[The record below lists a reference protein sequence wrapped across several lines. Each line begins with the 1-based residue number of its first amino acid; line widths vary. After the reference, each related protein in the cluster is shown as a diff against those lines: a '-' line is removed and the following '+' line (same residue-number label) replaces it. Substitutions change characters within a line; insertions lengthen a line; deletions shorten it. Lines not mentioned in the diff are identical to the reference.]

1 MPAPHGGKLINRVI
15 REKERDKV
23 LISLEKAPSL
33 TLNAEQVRDLE
44 NVAFGV
50 FSPLQGY
57 LTKKEL
63 ESVLDHMR
71 LPDDTAW
78 TIPIV
83 LDLSE
88 DEKEAIGTSEMLAL
102 KNASGQTVGFIEVEE
117 VYSIDKEELAQQVYG
132 TLDTSHPG
140 VAKTL
145 AMKNFLIG
153 GKIGLIAETEDEFGQ
168 YRLQPIETRVLFKE
182 KGWRQV
188 AGFQTRNV
196 PHLGHEYLQK
206 TALTFVDGIFINPI
220 IGKKKKGDFEDEVI
234 LEAYQALIDHYYLK
248 ERAVM
253 AIFRTEMRYAGPKEA
268 IFHAIVRKNFGCT
281 HFIVGRDHAGVG
293 SFYHPFA
300 AQEIFDDFP
309 DLGIVP
315 IFFNSFFHCDKC
327 GGVVNEKTCPHPED
341 LHLSFSG
348 TRIRGML
355 EKGEIPPP
363 QIMRQE
369 VAEIILRYDSP
380 FVS

>member
-1 MPAPHGGKLINRVI
+1 MPAPHGGRLVNRVLGEG
-15 REKERDKV
+15 EKDKA
-23 LISLEKAPSL
+23 LTSLVKSPFL

-44 NVAFGV
+44 NIAFGV

-57 LTKKEL
+57 LVKKEL

-88 DEKEAIGTSEMLAL
+88 EEKEAIGTSETVAL
-102 KNASGQTVGFIEVEE
+102 NNENGETVGFIEVEE
-117 VYSIDKEELAQQVYG
+117 VYSFDQDELAQQVYG
-132 TLDTSHPG
+132 TLDPSHPG

-145 AMKNFLIG
+145 AMKDYLIG
-153 GKIGLIAETEDEFGQ
+153 GKISLISETDDKFGR
-168 YRLQPIETRVLFKE
+168 YHLKPIETRVLFKE
-182 KGWRQV
+182 KSWRQV

-220 IGKKKKGDFEDEVI
+220 IGRKKKGDFKDEVI
-234 LEAYQALIDHYYLK
+234 LESYQALIDHYYLK
-248 ERAVM
+248 QRAVM

-268 IFHAIVRKNFGCT
+268 IFHAIVRKNFGCS

-293 SFYHPFA
+293 NFYTPFA
-300 AQEIFDDFP
+300 AQEIFDEFP
-309 DLGIVP
+309 DLGVVP
-315 IFFNSFFHCDKC
+315 IFLSSFYHCEKC

-341 LHLSFSG
+341 LHLGFSG
-348 TRIRGML
+348 TRIREML
-355 EKGEIPPP
+355 ERGEVPPP

-369 VAEIILRYDSP
+369 VAEIILRYDNP

>member
-23 LISLEKAPSL
+23 LTSLEKAPSL

>member
-1 MPAPHGGKLINRVI
+1 MPAPHGGRLVNRVLGEG
-15 REKERDKV
+15 EKDKA
-23 LISLEKAPSL
+23 LTSLVKSPFL

-44 NVAFGV
+44 NIAFGV

-57 LTKKEL
+57 LIKKEL

-71 LPDDTAW
+71 LPDDTVW

-83 LDLSE
+83 LDLAQE
-88 DEKEAIGTSEMLAL
+88 EKGAIGTSETVAL
-102 KNASGQTVGFIEVEE
+102 KNENGETVGFIEVEE
-117 VYSIDKEELAQQVYG
+117 VYSFDQDELAQQVYG
-132 TLDTSHPG
+132 TLDPSHPG

-145 AMKNFLIG
+145 AMKDSLIG
-153 GKIGLIAETEDEFGQ
+153 GKISLISETEDKFGR
-168 YRLQPIETRVLFKE
+168 YHLKPIETRVLFQE
-182 KGWRQV
+182 KSWRQV

-220 IGKKKKGDFEDEVI
+220 IGRKKKGDFKDEVI
-234 LEAYQALIDHYYLK
+234 LESYQALIDHYYLK

-268 IFHAIVRKNFGCT
+268 IFHAIVRKNFGCS

-293 SFYHPFA
+293 NFYTPFA
-300 AQEIFDDFP
+300 AQEIFDEFP
-309 DLGIVP
+309 DLGVVP
-315 IFFNSFFHCDKC
+315 IFLSSFYHCEKC

-341 LHLSFSG
+341 LHLGFSG
-348 TRIRGML
+348 TRIREML
-355 EKGEIPPP
+355 ERGEVPPP

-369 VAEIILRYDSP
+369 VAEIILRYDNP

>member
-1 MPAPHGGKLINRVI
+1 MPAPHGGKLINRVVSEEEG
-15 REKERDKV
+15 EKILASLDKV
-23 LISLEKAPSL
+23 PSL
-33 TLNAEQVRDLE
+33 TLNFEQVRDLE
-44 NVAFGV
+44 NIAFGV
-50 FSPLQGY
+50 FSPLEGY

-63 ESVLDHMR
+63 ENVLYHMR

-83 LDLSE
+83 LDLTE
-88 DEKEAIGTSEMLAL
+88 EEKIAIGSSETVAL
-102 KNASGQTVGFIEVEE
+102 RNENGKAVGFVEVEE
-117 VYSIDKEELAQQVYG
+117 VYSFNKEKFAQQVYG

-145 AMKNFLIG
+145 AMKDYLIG
-153 GKIGLIAETEDEFGQ
+153 GKIGLILETEDEFGRF
-168 YRLQPIETRVLFKE
+168 RLRPIETRVLFKE

-220 IGKKKKGDFEDEVI
+220 IGKKKEGDFKDEVI

-248 ERAVM
+248 ERAIL
-253 AIFRTEMRYAGPKEA
+253 AIFRTEMRYAGPREA
-268 IFHAIVRKNFGCT
+268 IFHAIVRKNFGCS

-293 SFYHPFA
+293 NFYPPFA

-315 IFFNSFFHCDKC
+315 IFFNSFYHCEKC
-327 GGVVNEKTCPHPED
+327 GGVVNEKTCPHPDD

-348 TRIRGML
+348 TRIREML
-355 EKGEIPPP
+355 EKGEVPPP

-369 VAEIILRYDSP
+369 VAEIILRYDNP